1 MLLQILFNKNN
12 RYNLLDYLLQYWFKC
27 FEKAFNI
34 DPTLYRK

>member
-27 FEKAFNI
+27 CEKAFNI